1 MRYVAQ
7 YADIINR
14 NKMAHCQAP
23 IICNINANH
32 TTCTIFQN
40 IWILCFKSLL
50 NLELSKTQKMLSQ
63 FQLHGLCERQSPP
76 DGCKRNVCASRQ
88 KTAGEGRWG
97 LQSLLITSSWQ
108 RLLCSCFTPSAHSQ
122 ERHVGW
128 SAWQTRSDTDAPS
141 CTCSVPRKSQPFSTS
156 YPPISWQRDGTCQL
170 LLATLTR
177 RTQFINGDRD
187 WGIMLRIE
195 KLDQISGI
203 NQLRP
208 VIKILDINTVCK
220 YMPIFKWVPEVL
232 LWHQLMTLLLLS
244 KMI

>member
-1 MRYVAQ
+1 M
-7 YADIINR
+7 
-14 NKMAHCQAP
+14 
-23 IICNINANH
+23 
-32 TTCTIFQN
+32 
-40 IWILCFKSLL
+40 L
-50 NLELSKTQKMLSQ
+50 NLELSKTQQISSQ

-76 DGCKRNVCASRQ
+76 DGCKHNVCASRR

-108 RLLCSCFTPSAHSQ
+108 RLLCSCFTPSVHSR

-128 SAWQTRSDTDAPS
+128 SAWQTRRCQLRHRRPILYLLCAPQ
-141 CTCSVPRKSQPFSTS
+141 SQPFSTP

-170 LLATLTR
+170 LLATLTL

-208 VIKILDINTVCK
+208 
-220 YMPIFKWVPEVL
+220 F
-232 LWHQLMTLLLLS
+232 LS
-244 KMI
+244 GTE